1 MIANSG
7 SSLITD
13 LYQIT
18 MAQSYWKA
26 GRANMECV
34 FHMFFRKH
42 PFKGGYTVASGLGPF
57 VDWLKHF
64 HTSESDLAY
73 LGTLTGNDGKPL
85 FEPGFLAYLATLNDG
100 LHLDIDAVP
109 EGTIVFPNE
118 PLVRVRGPIV
128 EAQLL
133 ETAMLCILNFHTLVA
148 TKAARVVRSASALL
162 HAPDAEPPTLAPV
175 LEFGLRRAQGL
186 DGGIAATRAAYVG
199 GCCATSNVIAGKM
212 FGIPV
217 KGTHAHSW
225 VQSFGAGELAA
236 FRAYAEACPNNCVFL
251 VDTYDTIQGV
261 EHAIEVGRE
270 LRAQGFELAGIRLD
284 SGDLAWL
291 SGKAREMLDAAG
303 FPDAKVYAS
312 NDLDEHLIRS
322 LKIQGAPIGVWGVGT
337 KLVTCYD
344 QPALGGVYKLAALRE
359 PGEEE
364 WRHAI
369 KLSEMAIKVST
380 PGILNAR
387 RFRMGKEYV
396 GDVIY
401 DDLLERP
408 KEGAW
413 KVVDPADA
421 TRSKMFG
428 EGVEFEDLLV
438 PVMVKGKLVWEEPP
452 LSQVRQRVQDQLAMF
467 HTGVKRLD
475 NPHEYPCGLEAGLYD
490 LKIKLIQREKE
501 KVRLEKESKKG
512 K

>member
-1 MIANSG
+1 MIDSG

-42 PFKGGYTVASGLGPF
+42 PFHGGYTVASGLGPF
-57 VDWLKHF
+57 VDWLKRF
-64 HTSESDLAY
+64 HTSESDIAY
-73 LGTLTGNDGKPL
+73 LSSLTGNDGKPL
-85 FEPGFLAYLATLNDG
+85 FEPGFLSYLSSLNSG

-118 PLVRVRGPIV
+118 PLIRVRGPIV

-133 ETAMLCILNFHTLVA
+133 ETAMLCLVNFHTLVA
-148 TKAARVVRSASALL
+148 TKAARVVRSASARLGS
-162 HAPDAEPPTLAPV
+162 PDAEPAELAPV
-175 LEFGLRRAQGL
+175 LEFGLRRAQGI
-186 DGGIAATRAAYVG
+186 DGGVAATRASYVG
-199 GCCATSNVIAGKM
+199 GCCATSNVIAGKL

-225 VQSFGAGELAA
+225 VQSFGAGEIAA
-236 FRAYAEACPNNCVFL
+236 FKAYADACPNNCVFL
-251 VDTYDTIQGV
+251 VDTYDTVQGV
-261 EHAIEVGRE
+261 EHAIEVGKE
-270 LRAQGFELAGIRLD
+270 LREKGFELAGIRLD

-291 SGKAREMLDAAG
+291 SKKAREMLDEAG
-303 FPDAKVYAS
+303 FPKANVYAS

-344 QPALGGVYKLAALRE
+344 QPALGGVYKLAALKE

-387 RFRMGKEYV
+387 RFKVGGEFV

-401 DDLLERP
+401 DILTKMPET
-408 KEGAW
+408 W
-413 KVVDPADA
+413 KAVDPADV
-421 TRSKMFG
+421 TRAKVFPKEAES
-428 EGVEFEDLLV
+428 EDLLV
-438 PVMVKGKLVWEEPP
+438 PVMREGKMVWKEPP
-452 LSQVRQRVQDQLAMF
+452 LSEVRQRVQDQLAMF
-467 HTGVKRLD
+467 HPGIKRLE
-475 NPHEYPCGLEAGLYD
+475 NPHEYPCGLEEGLYD
-490 LKIKLIQREKE
+490 LKISLIQKEKE
-501 KVRLEKESKKG
+501 KVRLEKEKK